1 VTEEN
6 QPWVEVDVKETPP
19 PESPEP
25 PKEEVPEPKPAP
37 EYGSRAE
44 KRIRQLVARAKELE
58 DRATRAEALAAQREA
73 ESRRVAEQAK
83 GTENS
88 AISVYAQSLDTK
100 LKTAEKRFQDAYE
113 AADKEALLQAQ
124 HELIEAKLELKA
136 LDSWNKSQ
144 NSRTQAPAPAPAQV
158 QAPQAPPQLNVA
170 PATQEWM
177 AKNPWFGRGEGKD
190 PIATMAAVGVSE
202 QLIAE
207 GYDPSSAEFYEEVDR
222 RIVENIPRLRAQ
234 EPRNPVVAG
243 SRTPTRRIRLDEAT
257 VATSKKLGVALED
270 AARYAEKIQAAGND
284 YVTIDVKRRR

>member
-1 VTEEN
+1 MTEEN
-6 QPWVEVDVKETPP
+6 QSWVEVDVKDTKP
-19 PESPEP
+19 PEVPDP
-25 PKEEVPEPKPAP
+25 PKEESPEPKPAP

-88 AISVYAQSLDTK
+88 ALSVYAQSLDTK

-124 HELIEAKLELKA
+124 NELLDAKLELKA
-136 LDSWNKSQ
+136 LDSWSKAQ
-144 NSRTQAPAPAPAQV
+144 NSKAPAPV
-158 QAPQAPPQLNVA
+158 QAPTPAQAPPQLNVA

-190 PIATMAAVGVSE
+190 PVATMAAVGVSE

-207 GYDPSSAEFYEEVDR
+207 GYDPASPEFYEEVDR

>member
-1 VTEEN
+1 MTEEN
-6 QPWVEVDVKETPP
+6 QSWVEVDVKDTKP
-19 PESPEP
+19 PEVPDP
-25 PKEEVPEPKPAP
+25 PKEESPEPKPAP

-73 ESRRVAEQAK
+73 ESRQVAEQAK

-88 AISVYAQSLDTK
+88 ALSVYAQSLDTK

-124 HELIEAKLELKA
+124 HELLDAKLELKA
-136 LDSWNKSQ
+136 LDSWSKAQNNK
-144 NSRTQAPAPAPAQV
+144 APAPV
-158 QAPQAPPQLNVA
+158 QAPTPAQAPPQLNVA

-190 PIATMAAVGVSE
+190 PVATMAAVGVSE

-207 GYDPSSAEFYEEVDR
+207 GYDPASPEFYEEVDR

>member
-1 VTEEN
+1 MTEEN
-6 QPWVEVDVKETPP
+6 QSWVEVDVKDTKP
-19 PESPEP
+19 PEVPDP
-25 PKEEVPEPKPAP
+25 PKEESPEPKPAP

-88 AISVYAQSLDTK
+88 ALSVYAQSLDTK

-124 HELIEAKLELKA
+124 HELLDAKLELKA
-136 LDSWNKSQ
+136 LDSWSKAQ
-144 NSRTQAPAPAPAQV
+144 NSKAPAPV
-158 QAPQAPPQLNVA
+158 QAPTPARAPPQLNVA

-190 PIATMAAVGVSE
+190 PVATMAAVGVSE

-207 GYDPSSAEFYEEVDR
+207 GYDPASPEFYEEVDR